1 MDTMLKHVKKIF
13 NYFLIGV
20 LGMIPIVFILK
31 IFSVVKNMI
40 SNLFFM
46 VYGYVDSY
54 TNTFAVF
61 LISFSLLA
69 SIGYSLSKYR
79 SSLVIGTF
87 ERIINKIP
95 VVSTVYR
102 VTKKVVKMFS
112 SHEQD
117 DDREV
122 VYVEYPKDGLW
133 VPGYVT
139 NKQGEMYVVYIPTS
153 PNPTSGFTVIVHESK
168 LVKSLLD
175 LEQVT
180 SFIASVG
187 FDYPNKTQEIGRL
200 TELGPTQLANELTEK
215 AKNSPAQ

>member
-1 MDTMLKHVKKIF
+1 MIKQFKTIL

-20 LGMIPIVFILK
+20 LGIIPIVFILK
-31 IFSVVKNMI
+31 IFLVVKDMI
-40 SNLFFM
+40 SSLFFM
-46 VYGYVDSY
+46 VHGYVDSY

-61 LISFSLLA
+61 LVSFSLLA
-69 SIGYSLSKYR
+69 SIGYSLAKYR

-95 VVSTVYR
+95 IVNTIYR
-102 VTKKVVKMFS
+102 VTKKIVKMFS
-112 SHEQD
+112 NHEQD

-122 VYVEYPKDGLW
+122 VYIEYPKDGLW

-187 FDYPNKTQEIGRL
+187 YDYPNKTQEIGRL
-200 TELGPTQLANELTEK
+200 TEFGSTQIARESSK
-215 AKNSPAQ
+215 

>member
-1 MDTMLKHVKKIF
+1 MIEHVKKIF

-20 LGMIPIVFILK
+20 LGVIPIVLVLQIFI
-31 IFSVVKNMI
+31 VVKNMI
-40 SNLFFM
+40 SGLFFQ

-54 TNTFAVF
+54 AYTVVVF
-61 LISFSLLA
+61 IISFSLLA

-79 SSLVIGTF
+79 SSLVIGFF
-87 ERIINKIP
+87 ERVINKIP
-95 VVSTVYR
+95 FVNTVYR
-102 VTKKVVKMFS
+102 VSKKIVKMFS
-112 SHEQD
+112 NHEQD

-133 VPGYVT
+133 VPAYVT
-139 NKQGEMYVVYIPTS
+139 NKQGDMYIVYIPTS

-187 FDYPNKTQEIGRL
+187 FDYPRKDEEVDRL
-200 TELGPTQLANELTEK
+200 AQLKPVQLVSNTVETTEHSAGSE
-215 AKNSPAQ
+215 

>member
-1 MDTMLKHVKKIF
+1 MIKQFKKIL

-20 LGMIPIVFILK
+20 LGVIPIVFILK

-40 SNLFFM
+40 SSLFFL
-46 VYGYVDSY
+46 VHGYVDSY

-61 LISFSLLA
+61 LVSFSLLA
-69 SIGYSLSKYR
+69 SIGYSLAKYR

-87 ERIINKIP
+87 ERVINKIP
-95 VVSTVYR
+95 IVNTVYR
-102 VTKKVVKMFS
+102 VTKKIVKMFS
-112 SHEQD
+112 NHEQD

-122 VYVEYPKDGLW
+122 VYIEYPKDGLW

-139 NKQGEMYVVYIPTS
+139 NRQGEMYVVYIPTS

-168 LVKSLLD
+168 LVKSRLN

-187 FDYPNKTQEIGRL
+187 YEYPNKTQEIGRL
-200 TELGPTQLANELTEK
+200 TEFKPAQITSELTKE
-215 AKNSPAQ
+215 AKNSPIS

>member
-1 MDTMLKHVKKIF
+1 MLKHVKKIF

>member
-1 MDTMLKHVKKIF
+1 MIKQFKTIL

-20 LGMIPIVFILK
+20 LGVIPIVFILK

-40 SNLFFM
+40 SSMFFM
-46 VYGYVDSY
+46 VHGYVDSY

-61 LISFSLLA
+61 LVSFSLLA
-69 SIGYSLSKYR
+69 SIGYSLAKYR

-87 ERIINKIP
+87 ERVINKIP
-95 VVSTVYR
+95 IVNTVYR
-102 VTKKVVKMFS
+102 VTKKIVKMFS
-112 SHEQD
+112 NHEQD

-122 VYVEYPKDGLW
+122 VYIEYPKDGLW

-187 FDYPNKTQEIGRL
+187 YEYPNKTQEIGRL
-200 TELGPTQLANELTEK
+200 TEFKPAQIASELTKE
-215 AKNSPAQ
+215 AKNSPIP

>member
-1 MDTMLKHVKKIF
+1 MIKQVKKIF

-20 LGMIPIVFILK
+20 LGVIPIVFILQ
-31 IFSVVKNMI
+31 IFIVVKNMI

-54 TNTFAVF
+54 TNTFVVF
-61 LISFSLLA
+61 LFSFSLLA

-95 VVSTVYR
+95 VVSTIYR

-117 DDREV
+117 TDREV

-187 FDYPNKTQEIGRL
+187 FDYPRKDEEIG
-200 TELGPTQLANELTEK
+200 QLERVESVQT
-215 AKNSPAQ
+215 S

>member
-1 MDTMLKHVKKIF
+1 MITYVKKIF

-20 LGMIPIVFILK
+20 LAVIPIVFVLQ
-31 IFSVVKNMI
+31 IFIVVKNMI
-40 SNLFFM
+40 SSLFFM
-46 VYGYVDSY
+46 VHGYVDSY

-61 LISFSLLA
+61 LVSFSLLA
-69 SIGYSLSKYR
+69 SIGYSLAKYR

-87 ERIINKIP
+87 EKIINKIP

-117 DDREV
+117 TDREV
-122 VYVEYPKDGLW
+122 VFVEYPKDGLW

-187 FDYPNKTQEIGRL
+187 FDFPNRDEEIGRL
-200 TELGPTQLANELTEK
+200 TGAGSVQVASNLLIDGENP
-215 AKNSPAQ
+215 PAS

>member
-1 MDTMLKHVKKIF
+1 MIIKIKKAL

-20 LGMIPIVFILK
+20 LGVIPIVFILQ
-31 IFSVVKNMI
+31 IFIIVKNMI

-54 TNTFAVF
+54 TNTFFVF
-61 LISFSLLA
+61 VISFSLLA

-79 SSLVIGTF
+79 SSLVIGAF
-87 ERIINKIP
+87 EKVINKIP

-102 VTKKVVKMFS
+102 VTKKIVKMIS

-133 VPGYVT
+133 VPAYVT
-139 NKQGEMYVVYIPTS
+139 NRKGEMYVLYIPTS

-187 FDYPNKTQEIGRL
+187 FDYPKKDEEINRL
-200 TELGPTQLANELTEK
+200 TDL
-215 AKNSPAQ
+215 NSLKEG

>member
-1 MDTMLKHVKKIF
+1 MISYVKKIF

-20 LGMIPIVFILK
+20 LSVIPIVFVLQ
-31 IFSVVKNMI
+31 IFIVVKNMI
-40 SNLFFM
+40 SSLFFM
-46 VYGYVDSY
+46 VHGYVDSY

-61 LISFSLLA
+61 LVSFSLLA
-69 SIGYSLSKYR
+69 SIGYSLAKYR

-87 ERIINKIP
+87 ERVVNKIP

-117 DDREV
+117 TDREV
-122 VYVEYPKDGLW
+122 VFVEYPKDGLW

-187 FDYPNKTQEIGRL
+187 FDFPNRDEEIGRL
-200 TELGPTQLANELTEK
+200 RELGSVQASASLSIDGE
-215 AKNSPAQ
+215 NSSAS

>member
-1 MDTMLKHVKKIF
+1 MINQFKRIL

-20 LGMIPIVFILK
+20 LGVIPIVFILK

-40 SNLFFM
+40 SGLFFM

-54 TNTFAVF
+54 TSTFAVF

-69 SIGYSLSKYR
+69 SIGYSLAKYR

-87 ERIINKIP
+87 ERVINKIP
-95 VVSTVYR
+95 VVNTIYR
-102 VTKKVVKMFS
+102 VTKKIVKMCS
-112 SHEQD
+112 NHEQD
-117 DDREV
+117 NDREV

-139 NKQGEMYVVYIPTS
+139 NKQGEMYVIYIPTS

-168 LVKSLLD
+168 LVKSQLD

-187 FDYPNKTQEIGRL
+187 FDFPLKEQEIGRL
-200 TELGPTQLANELTEK
+200 AELGPAQIANKLKIE
-215 AKNSPAQ
+215 AKNHTVS

>member
-1 MDTMLKHVKKIF
+1 MLKHVKKIF

-187 FDYPNKTQEIGRL
+187 CEYPNKTQDIGRL

>member
-1 MDTMLKHVKKIF
+1 MIKHVKKIF

-20 LGMIPIVFILK
+20 LGVIPIVFILQ
-31 IFSVVKNMI
+31 IFIVVKNMI

-54 TNTFAVF
+54 TYTFVVF

-117 DDREV
+117 TDREV
-122 VYVEYPKDGLW
+122 VYVEYPKDGFW

-187 FDYPNKTQEIGRL
+187 FDYPRKDEEIG
-200 TELGPTQLANELTEK
+200 QLERIESVRT
-215 AKNSPAQ
+215 S